1 MKTSEKINILVWG
14 VLMNTR
20 YLSEYKN
27 EIRVG
32 ILQEAFINKKKHKK
46 KYFNKY
52 RVPILSLPALRF
64 SNRQHIIH
72 CTDILVEI
80 IYFLK

>member
-32 ILQEAFINKKKHKK
+32 ILQEAFINKKKKHKK

-52 RVPILSLPALRF
+52 K
-64 SNRQHIIH
+64 
-72 CTDILVEI
+72 D
-80 IYFLK
+80 

>member
-1 MKTSEKINILVWG
+1 VKTSEKINILVWG

-32 ILQEAFINKKKHKK
+32 ILQEAFINKKKTQEKI
-46 KYFNKY
+46 FQQIQ
-52 RVPILSLPALRF
+52 R
-64 SNRQHIIH
+64 
-72 CTDILVEI
+72 
-80 IYFLK
+80 LK

>member
-1 MKTSEKINILVWG
+1 MQNTSIHRASAKTYNFAKH
-14 VLMNTR
+14 
-20 YLSEYKN
+20 
-27 EIRVG
+27 G
-32 ILQEAFINKKKHKK
+32 I
-46 KYFNKY
+46 Y